1 MLRPPRPPPHPMSN
15 TLREATAGLWRH
27 NVPLV
32 QLLGLCPL
40 LAVSTSLV
48 KGLAL
53 GVMTTLVLVVAN
65 TAMSLLRRILLPSIR
80 IPLYLLLLAALVT
93 VLDLVTHAVLYEL
106 HEALALFI
114 PLIVVNCGL
123 LAHAETVA
131 SRRPVGFVFVSAL
144 ATGFGFMF
152 ALLALGALRE
162 LLGHGTLLSDV
173 ALLTGNGGTDLGVA
187 LPFGG
192 MLVAILPPG
201 AFFGMAL
208 LLAARNR
215 LAAQAQTATDAA
227 ADVPA
232 AGPALPEAP
241 R

>member
-1 MLRPPRPPPHPMSN
+1 MNDS
-15 TLREATAGLWRH
+15 LREATAGLWRN

-53 GVMTTLVLVVAN
+53 GVMTTVVLVVAN
-65 TAMSLLRRILLPSIR
+65 TAISLLRRILLPAVR

-93 VLDLVTHAVLYEL
+93 ALDLVTHAVFYEL

-131 SRRPVGFVFVSAL
+131 ARRPVGFVFVSAL
-144 ATGFGFMF
+144 ATGLGFLF

-162 LLGHGTLLSDV
+162 LVGHGTLLSDV
-173 ALLTGNGGTDLGVA
+173 AMLTGDGSTNLGVA
-187 LPFGG
+187 LPFNG

-215 LAAQAQTATDAA
+215 LTINAEAAAGAGASAAAQ
-227 ADVPA
+227 
-232 AGPALPEAP
+232 PALPEAP

>member
-1 MLRPPRPPPHPMSN
+1 MN
-15 TLREATAGLWRH
+15 DTLREATAGLWRN

-65 TAMSLLRRILLPSIR
+65 TAMSLLRRILLPAVR
-80 IPLYLLLLAALVT
+80 IPLHLLLLAALVT
-93 VLDLVTHAVLYEL
+93 ALDLVTHAMLYEL
-106 HEALALFI
+106 HEALGLFI
-114 PLIVVNCGL
+114 PLIAVNCGL

-131 SRRPVGFVFVSAL
+131 NRRPVGFAFVSAL

-162 LLGHGTLLSDV
+162 LLGQGTLLSDI
-173 ALLTGNGGTDLGVA
+173 AMLTGDGDTNLGIA
-187 LPFGG
+187 LPVGG
-192 MLVAILPPG
+192 MLVAMMPPG
-201 AFFGMAL
+201 AFFTMAL

-215 LAAQAQTATDAA
+215 LTAKASA
-227 ADVPA
+227 ADVSADGGA
-232 AGPALPEAP
+232 AEPALPEAP

>member
-1 MLRPPRPPPHPMSN
+1 MNNS
-15 TLREATAGLWRH
+15 LREATAGLWRN

-65 TAMSLLRRILLPSIR
+65 TAMSLLRRILLPGVR

-93 VLDLVTHAVLYEL
+93 ALDLVTHAVFYEL
-106 HEALALFI
+106 HEALGLFI

-131 SRRPVGFVFVSAL
+131 ARRPIGFVFVSGL
-144 ATGFGFMF
+144 ATGLGFLF

-162 LLGHGTLLSDV
+162 LVGHGTLLSDV
-173 ALLTGNGGTDLGVA
+173 AMLTGDGGTNFGVA
-187 LPFGG
+187 LPFNG

-215 LAAQAQTATDAA
+215 LMIKTEAVADASA
-227 ADVPA
+227 VAL
-232 AGPALPEAP
+232 PALPEAP